1 MFGIFKVSS
10 FIQLLALLLALNVTS
25 VIATQSPHIT
35 KIKSKVYGV
44 DREIMVSLP
53 SSYHQDKDKIYPVI
67 YLTDAQM
74 HIPHGAPMIQFL
86 AGGISELIVVGVQTF
101 DRQNELSPYR
111 EDGSEFSKHQGAEQL
126 LKFIETEVKPHINTT
141 YRTAPFEILSGH
153 SLGGLFTMFAF
164 TRYPDSFDA
173 YFALSPTLAF
183 ANFSILSEL
192 EAKLPRVPK
201 NKILVAYSEQET
213 PFENQYKAFSQFL
226 MLLKTKAP
234 EWLDSQ
240 ARFISGEDHMTIA
253 HLGLYHALRHTF
265 RDWWLF
271 SNAMVGAPEK
281 FDAHYKR
288 LSTRLGYEVTP
299 EFNELWA
306 LTAYLI
312 REQHYDEA
320 HYLIKK
326 WQSYYPNQSAPH
338 YELAQ
343 LYIAQNN
350 PHRAVESV
358 SLAIEFAEPNSR
370 QYRRSKDLH
379 QAIKNKL

>member
-1 MFGIFKVSS
+1 MFGIFKVFS
-10 FIQLLALLLALNVTS
+10 FIQLLVLLLALNVTS

-74 HIPHGAPMIQFL
+74 HIPHAAPMIQFL

-111 EDGSEFSKHQGAEQL
+111 EDGNEFSKHQGAEQL

-153 SLGGLFTMFAF
+153 SLGGLFTMFTF
-164 TRYPDSFDA
+164 SRYPNSFDA
-173 YFALSPTLAF
+173 YFALSPTLAY

-192 EAKLPRVPK
+192 EARLPRVPK

-288 LSTRLGYEVTP
+288 LSTRLGYEVIP

-326 WQSYYPNQSAPH
+326 WQSYYPKQSATF

-343 LYIAQNN
+343 LYLQQDN
-350 PHRAVESV
+350 PL
-358 SLAIEFAEPNSR
+358 LASQSIIKAIDYATPNSR
-370 QYRRSKDLH
+370 QQRRSQDL
-379 QAIKNKL
+379 QAKIRTKL

>member
-10 FIQLLALLLALNVTS
+10 FTPLLVLLLALNVTS
-25 VIATQSPHIT
+25 VIAAQSPHIT

-53 SSYHQDKDKIYPVI
+53 SNYQQDEEKIYPVI

-74 HIPHGAPMIQFL
+74 HIPHAAPMIQFL

-101 DRQNELSPYR
+101 DRQNELSPFR
-111 EDGSEFSKHQGAEQL
+111 EDGSEFSRDQGAEQL

-153 SLGGLFTMFAF
+153 SLGGLFTVYAF
-164 TRYPDSFDA
+164 TRHPDSFDA
-173 YFALSPTLAF
+173 YFALSPTLAY
-183 ANFSILSEL
+183 ANSSILNGLDEYL
-192 EAKLPRVPK
+192 VNVPR

-234 EWLDSQ
+234 DWLDSQ

-288 LSTRLGYEVTP
+288 LSTRLGYEIVP

-320 HYLIKK
+320 HYLINK
-326 WQSYYPNQSAPH
+326 WQSYYPKQSAPH

-343 LYIAQNN
+343 LFLAQMK
-350 PHRAVESV
+350 PLQAAES
-358 SLAIEFAEPNSR
+358 IKFALKYAPPNSS
-370 QYRRSKDLH
+370 QYKRSQELH
-379 QAIKNKL
+379 KVIIDTL

>member
-10 FIQLLALLLALNVTS
+10 LIQLLALLLALNVTS
-25 VIATQSPHIT
+25 VIATQSPHVT

-53 SSYHQDKDKIYPVI
+53 SGYQQDKDKIYPVI
-67 YLTDAQM
+67 YFTDAQM
-74 HIPHGAPMIQFL
+74 HIPHAAPMIQFL

-111 EDGSEFSKHQGAEQL
+111 EDGSEFSKHHGAEQL

-164 TRYPDSFDA
+164 TRHPETFDA
-173 YFALSPTLAF
+173 YFALSPTLAY
-183 ANFSILSEL
+183 ANSSILNEL
-192 EAKLPRVPK
+192 DARLSNLPK

-213 PFENQYKAFSQFL
+213 PFKNQYKAFNQFL

-234 EWLDSQ
+234 DGFDSQ

-288 LSTRLGYEVTP
+288 LSTRLGYEVIP

-312 REQHYDEA
+312 RERHYKEA
-320 HYLIKK
+320 NYLIKK
-326 WQSYYPNQSAPH
+326 WQTYYPKKSAPY

-343 LYIAQNN
+343 LYVAQNN
-350 PHRAVESV
+350 FLQAAEHIR
-358 SLAIEFAEPNSR
+358 LAIEYAKPNSN
-370 QYRRSKDLH
+370 QYRRSKDL
-379 QAIKNKL
+379 QQTIKDKL